1 MLVQKAKFTGN
12 WKGKNLLIEKL
23 GGDLLQTH
31 QMYVNGEYIKSTG
44 DEWIDIIN
52 PATEQVISKI
62 PKGTEEDVNKAVEAA
77 HQAQQAW
84 ELTPNIE
91 RGKIVRKLGDKIAE
105 NRDTFI
111 DLLQEEQG
119 KDYELASGEVDL
131 AIDYFHYMSEW
142 ARRIEGEIVPS
153 DRPNENILVYK
164 KPIGVVAGIIP
175 WNFPVFILAR
185 KVATALVTGCTI
197 VIKPSQQTPN
207 TAMEFT
213 KIVDAMEEI
222 PAGVYNVVTGTGSE
236 IGNALASHKK
246 VQMITMTGSLPAGTK
261 VMEAAAQNI
270 TKVNLEL
277 GGKAPAIVTQ
287 HADLDLAAKAITT
300 SRLANGGQACTNAE
314 RLYVHE
320 SVAEELSQKLI
331 QAFEA
336 TKLGDPRESK
346 DVTMGPL
353 ISQDRLETVEGMV
366 KDAVSQ
372 GATVATGGERADLAG
387 FFYKPTILTN
397 VTHDS
402 DIMREE
408 IFGPV
413 LPMTT
418 FTTIEEAIEMAND
431 TVYGLSSSIYT
442 DDLNEAMRVVNEMK
456 FGETYVNRE
465 NFEAV
470 QGYHAGMRQSGLGG
484 ADGKHGMEDFLATQ
498 VVYMQYKK

>member
-1 MLVQKAKFTGN
+1 MQK
-12 WKGKNLLIEKL
+12 
-23 GGDLLQTH
+23 H
-31 QMYVNGEYIKSTG
+31 QLYVNGNYIDSTG
-44 DEWIDIIN
+44 NDWIEVIN
-52 PATEQVISKI
+52 PATEEVISQI
-62 PKGTEEDVNKAVEAA
+62 PKGNKDDVDKAVDAA
-77 HQAQQAW
+77 FQAQQAW

-91 RGKIVRKLGDKIAE
+91 RGKIVRKLGDEIA
-105 NRDTFI
+105 NKRDVFI

-142 ARRIEGEIVPS
+142 ARRIEGEILPS
-153 DRPNENILVYK
+153 DRPNENIFVYK

-213 KIVDAMEEI
+213 KIVDGMKEI
-222 PAGVYNVVTGTGSE
+222 PAGVYNVVTGTGSD
-236 IGNALASHKK
+236 IGNALAAHKK
-246 VQMITMTGSLPAGTK
+246 VQMITMTGSVQAGTK

-287 HADLDLAAKAITT
+287 NADLDLAAEAITT

-314 RLYVHE
+314 RVYVHE
-320 SVAEELSQKLI
+320 SVAEELTQKLI
-331 QAFEA
+331 KAFEA
-336 TKLGDPRESK
+336 TKLGNPRK
-346 DVTMGPL
+346 DKSVEMGPL

-366 KDAVSQ
+366 KQAIEA
-372 GATVATGGERADLAG
+372 GATVATGGERPDFGSG

-397 VTHDS
+397 VSHDS
-402 DIMREE
+402 DIIREE
-408 IFGPV
+408 VFGPV
-413 LPMTT
+413 LPITT
-418 FTTIEEAIEMAND
+418 FKTLDEAIEKAND
-431 TVYGLSSSIYT
+431 TVYGLSSSVYT

-484 ADGKHGMEDFLATQ
+484 ADGKHGMEDYLATQ
-498 VVYMQYKK
+498 VVYMQYKNDKK

>member
-1 MLVQKAKFTGN
+1 MQK
-12 WKGKNLLIEKL
+12 
-23 GGDLLQTH
+23 H
-31 QMYVNGEYIKSTG
+31 QLYVNGEYIDSTG
-44 DEWIDIIN
+44 TEWIDIIN
-52 PATEQVISKI
+52 PATEEVISQI
-62 PKGTEEDVNKAVEAA
+62 PKGNEQDVDKAVEAA
-77 HQAQQAW
+77 FQAQQAW

-91 RGKIVRKLGDKIAE
+91 RGKIVRRLGDEIAKK
-105 NRDTFI
+105 RDIFI

-142 ARRIEGEIVPS
+142 ARRIEGEILPS
-153 DRPNENILVYK
+153 DRPNENIFIYK

-213 KIVDAMEEI
+213 KIIDAMNEI

-246 VQMITMTGSLPAGTK
+246 VQLITMTGSVQAGTK

-287 HADLDLAAKAITT
+287 NADLDLAAEAITT

-320 SVAEELSQKLI
+320 SVAEALTEKLVK
-331 QAFEA
+331 AFES
-336 TKLGDPRESK
+336 KVLGNPRENK
-346 DVTMGPL
+346 DVEVGPL
-353 ISQDRLETVEGMV
+353 ISQDRLETVESMV
-366 KDAVSQ
+366 KQAVEQ
-372 GATVATGGERADLAG
+372 GAVVAAGGERPDFESG

-397 VTHDS
+397 VSHDS
-402 DIMREE
+402 DIIREE
-408 IFGPV
+408 VFGPV
-413 LPMTT
+413 LPITT
-418 FTTIEEAIEMAND
+418 FKTLDEAIEKAND
-431 TVYGLSSSIYT
+431 TIYGLSSSVYT

-498 VVYMQYKK
+498 VVYMQYKNDKQ

>member
-1 MLVQKAKFTGN
+1 MQN
-12 WKGKNLLIEKL
+12 
-23 GGDLLQTH
+23 H
-31 QMYVNGEYIKSTG
+31 QLYINGQYTESTG
-44 DEWIDIIN
+44 SDWIDIIN
-52 PATEQVISKI
+52 PATEEVISRT
-62 PKGTEEDVNKAVEAA
+62 PKGTEEDVDKAVEAA
-77 HQAQQAW
+77 FQAQQAW

-105 NRDTFI
+105 NRDRFI

-131 AIDYFHYMSEW
+131 AIDYFYYMSEW
-142 ARRIEGEIVPS
+142 ARRIEGEILPS
-153 DRPNENILVYK
+153 DRPNENIFIYK

-213 KIVDAMEEI
+213 KLIDAMDEV

-246 VQMITMTGSLPAGTK
+246 VQLITMTGSVQAGTK

-287 HADLDLAAKAITT
+287 NADLDLAAEAITS
-300 SRLANGGQACTNAE
+300 SRLANAGQACTNAE
-314 RLYVHE
+314 RIYVHE
-320 SVAEELSQKLI
+320 SVAEELIEKLVK
-331 QAFEA
+331 AFEA
-336 TKLGDPRESK
+336 KKLGDPREQR
-346 DVTMGPL
+346 DVEVGPL
-353 ISQDRLETVEGMV
+353 ISLDRLETVEGMV
-366 KDAVSQ
+366 KEAVEE
-372 GATVATGGERADLAG
+372 GAVVAAGGERPNIESG

-397 VTHDS
+397 VSHSST
-402 DIMREE
+402 IMTEE

-413 LPMTT
+413 LPITT
-418 FTTIEEAIEMAND
+418 YSTLDEAIKNAND
-431 TVYGLSSSIYT
+431 TVYGLSSSVYT

-498 VVYMQYKK
+498 VVYMQYKNDKK

>member
-1 MLVQKAKFTGN
+1 MQK
-12 WKGKNLLIEKL
+12 
-23 GGDLLQTH
+23 H
-31 QMYVNGEYIKSTG
+31 QLYVNGKYIDSTG
-44 DEWIDIIN
+44 DDWIDVIN
-52 PATEQVISKI
+52 PATEEIISQI
-62 PKGTEEDVNKAVEAA
+62 PKGNEKDVDKAVESAF
-77 HQAQQAW
+77 QAQQAW

-91 RGKIVRKLGDKIAE
+91 RGKIVRRLGDEIAKK
-105 NRDTFI
+105 RDTFI

-131 AIDYFHYMSEW
+131 AIDYFRYMSEW

-153 DRPNENILVYK
+153 DRPNENIFIYK

-213 KIVDAMEEI
+213 KIIDAMDDI

-236 IGNALASHKK
+236 IGNALAAHKK
-246 VQMITMTGSLPAGTK
+246 VQLITMTGSVEAGTK

-287 HADLDLAAKAITT
+287 NADLDLAAKAITT
-300 SRLANGGQACTNAE
+300 SRLANAGQACTNAE

-320 SVAEELSQKLI
+320 SVAEELTEKLI
-331 QAFEA
+331 QAFESK
-336 TKLGDPRESK
+336 KLGNPRK
-346 DVTMGPL
+346 DKNVEMGPL
-353 ISQDRLETVEGMV
+353 ISQDRLETVESMV
-366 KDAVSQ
+366 KQAVAQ
-372 GATVATGGERADLAG
+372 GAAVATGGERTDIESG

-397 VTHDS
+397 VSHDS
-402 DIMREE
+402 EIIREE

-413 LPMTT
+413 LPITT
-418 FTTIEEAIEMAND
+418 FKTLDEAIEKAND
-431 TVYGLSSSIYT
+431 TIFGLSSSVYT

-498 VVYMQYKK
+498 VVYMQYKNAKQ

>member
-1 MLVQKAKFTGN
+1 MQQH
-12 WKGKNLLIEKL
+12 KL
-23 GGDLLQTH
+23 
-31 QMYVNGEYIKSTG
+31 YINGEYTDSAGT
-44 DEWIDIIN
+44 EWIDIIN
-52 PATEQVISKI
+52 PSTEETISQI
-62 PKGTEEDVNKAVEAA
+62 PKGTKDDVDRAVDAA
-77 HQAQQAW
+77 FQAQKAW

-105 NRDTFI
+105 KRDTFI

-119 KDYELASGEVDL
+119 KSYELASGEIDL

-142 ARRIEGEIVPS
+142 ARRIEGEILPS
-153 DRPNENILVYK
+153 DRPNENIFVYK

-213 KIVDAMEEI
+213 KIIHEMSEL

-236 IGNALASHKK
+236 IGNALASHEK
-246 VQMITMTGSLPAGTK
+246 VQMVTLTGSVPAGTK
-261 VMEAAAQNI
+261 VMEAAAKNI

-287 HADLDLAAKAITT
+287 NADLDLAARAIAT
-300 SRLANGGQACTNAE
+300 SRLANNGQACTNAE
-314 RLYVHE
+314 RVYVHD
-320 SVAEELSQKLI
+320 SVADEFTSKLI
-331 QAFEA
+331 TIF
-336 TKLGDPRESK
+336 ESK
-346 DVTMGPL
+346 VMENPRLNKQADVGPL
-353 ISQDRLETVEGMV
+353 VSQDRLDTVHDMVETAISE
-366 KDAVSQ
+366 
-372 GATVATGGERADLAG
+372 GATVAIGGERDKSQSG

-397 VTHDS
+397 VEHDS
-402 DIMREE
+402 TIIRDE

-413 LPMTT
+413 LPITT
-418 FTTIEEAIEMAND
+418 YSTLQEAIEKAND
-431 TVYGLSSSIYT
+431 TEFGLSSSVYT
-442 DDLNEAMRVVNEMK
+442 ADLNEAMQVVNEMK

-470 QGYHAGMRQSGLGG
+470 QGYHAGMRKSGLGG
-484 ADGKHGMEDFLATQ
+484 ADGKHGLEDFLVTQ
-498 VVYMQYKK
+498 VVYMQYKNNN